1 MLGWRRVGAGGAPI
15 VVLVATAIFGGVH
28 SRSVRTVGECVA
40 VIRGVAVQ
48 IVVIVRVRPLSFLWT
63 RRGRL
68 RLLAA
73 GSPRMAAY
81 IMRLGLVATF
91 LPLRGVEMIRI
102 RRRGGDGDGRG
113 DGDGTIPQC
122 ILPRRRTPFLLT

>member
-1 MLGWRRVGAGGAPI
+1 MFGRRRVGAGGARI
-15 VVLVATAIFGGVH
+15 FVLMNTAIFRGVH
-28 SRSVRTVGECVA
+28 SLSLGTVGKCVA

-48 IVVIVRVRPLSFLWT
+48 IVIIVRVRPLTFLWT
-63 RRGRL
+63 RRCSL
-68 RLLAA
+68 RLLAT

-102 RRRGGDGDGRG
+102 RR
-113 DGDGTIPQC
+113 
-122 ILPRRRTPFLLT
+122 